1 MDKYSLMVMD
11 SYSLVMDDRIVSE
24 YSKTTEFFNMLIL

>member
-24 YSKTTEFFNMLIL
+24 YSKTIEFFNMLIL

>member
-24 YSKTTEFFNMLIL
+24 YSKTNEFFNMLIL